1 MMSKVKWLV
10 GNIEDIQ
17 YNQNSI
23 NWIKDDI
30 KQNFP
35 DTPENKEALSFFKS
49 QIKDHEQSIKFA
61 IEEMESTLE
70 YKLNLQNISF
80 NDMEVELQ
88 AIYSE
93 VRTIEH
99 MVQAWESDDPCEQAC
114 NDPGL
119 QYEQGEL
126 IEKLWNDF
134 NKKYN
139 TSN

>member
-1 MMSKVKWLV
+1 MSKAKWLV
-10 GNIEDIQ
+10 SNIEDIQ

-23 NWIKDDI
+23 NSIHEDI

-35 DTPENKEALSFFKS
+35 DTPENKEALLFFKA

-70 YKLNLQNISF
+70 YKLDVKNISF

-88 AIYSE
+88 TIYSE
-93 VRTIEH
+93 VKTSEN
-99 MVQAWESDDPCEQAC
+99 MAQAWESDDPCEQAC

-126 IEKLWNDF
+126 IEELWNNF

-139 TSN
+139 TLN